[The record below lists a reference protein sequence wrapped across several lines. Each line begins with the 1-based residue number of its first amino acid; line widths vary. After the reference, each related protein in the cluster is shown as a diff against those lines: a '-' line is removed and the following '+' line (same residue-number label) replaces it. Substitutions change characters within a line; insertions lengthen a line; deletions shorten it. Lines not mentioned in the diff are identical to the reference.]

1 MNYPWYIRLIA
12 PLNIYFK
19 FYKRLCTLV
28 NCKETSDKTKLMS
41 IKMMLTTMEE
51 DLIEAEREVL
61 TQQFPMSEDDV
72 MEAQDKFQAGSVNCN
87 VFLN

>member
-1 MNYPWYIRLIA
+1 
-12 PLNIYFK
+12 
-19 FYKRLCTLV
+19 
-28 NCKETSDKTKLMS
+28 
-41 IKMMLTTMEE
+41 MLTTMEE